1 MTRFVIHHIDE
12 IRDVARS
19 FIEAMGDST
28 VFAFRG
34 SMGVGK
40 TTFIKALCEELG
52 IDDVINSP
60 TFAIINEYGPM
71 ADGRSVYHFDFY
83 RINKPEEAFDFG
95 YEDYV
100 YGDALCFIEWPE
112 KIEDLLPPDT
122 VDVYIEEQ
130 PDGSRLITMK
140 RSLTVRFY
148 VTCRYLY
155 RFLFVCPFRNT
166 LGWGGGMPVALVFR
180 DAK

>member
-1 MTRFVIHHIDE
+1 MTRFVIHHIEE

-71 ADGRSVYHFDFY
+71 AGLFIISIFIAS
-83 RINKPEEAFDFG
+83 INPRRHLISAMKIMSMAMHC
-95 YEDYV
+95 
-100 YGDALCFIEWPE
+100 ALSSGP
-112 KIEDLLPPDT
+112 
-122 VDVYIEEQ
+122 
-130 PDGSRLITMK
+130 K
-140 RSLTVRFY
+140 RSKICCHPIRLMCISKNSPTGR
-148 VTCRYLY
+148 
-155 RFLFVCPFRNT
+155 
-166 LGWGGGMPVALVFR
+166 GS
-180 DAK
+180 

>member
-1 MTRFVIHHIDE
+1 
-12 IRDVARS
+12 
-19 FIEAMGDST
+19 
-28 VFAFRG
+28 
-34 SMGVGK
+34 
-40 TTFIKALCEELG
+40 
-52 IDDVINSP
+52 
-60 TFAIINEYGPM
+60 M

-122 VDVYIEEQ
+122 VEVYIEEQ

-140 RSLTVRFY
+140 RL
-148 VTCRYLY
+148 
-155 RFLFVCPFRNT
+155 
-166 LGWGGGMPVALVFR
+166 
-180 DAK
+180 